1 MSSPFDNVGLRD
13 LLPSSIRN
21 DADMAAM
28 ADSANPLLREISEL
42 IPFIELYSNI
52 DLLPEPILR
61 MLAWENNVFGIEW
74 RLAQTLEEKR
84 ALVKD
89 SFILNKR
96 RGTRWAVER
105 VFELLGLEADI
116 IEWFEDGSD
125 PFTFQ
130 VRVSDVGGRG
140 ISYDEI
146 ALLDEL
152 VSTYKPLTRHTDS
165 VNIGVSP
172 DLSDTRAAAAFTMVG
187 TLTVGA

>member
-28 ADSANPLLREISEL
+28 ADSANPLLREIGEL
-42 IPFIELYSNI
+42 IPFIELYNNI

-74 RLAQTLEEKR
+74 RLAQTIEEKR

-96 RGTRWAVER
+96 RGTRWAIER
-105 VFELLGLEADI
+105 VFELLSLEANI
-116 IEWFEDGSD
+116 VEWWEDGGD
-125 PFTFQ
+125 PFTFRI
-130 VRVSDVGGRG
+130 RVLEVGGRG

-146 ALLDEL
+146 ALLNEL
-152 VSTYKPLTRHTDS
+152 VDMYKPLTRHTEGI
-165 VNIGVSP
+165 NIGAAPPIVSVK
-172 DLSDTRAAAAFTMVG
+172 TAAAITISARVEVG
-187 TLTVGA
+187 G